1 MKRRRL
7 VGIVTVGGLLTLAT
21 AAVPRASLA
30 DGPTD
35 SAAACISVR
44 PEARYRGLGYNHI
57 VHVQDTCATPAE
69 CDVSTD
75 VNPQPSHV
83 SVPAHGE
90 VEVTTFLG
98 SPARVFVPKV
108 DCKMSAK

>member
-1 MKRRRL
+1 ML
-7 VGIVTVGGLLTLAT
+7 VVLAVGLLASVAFADDDTADKCIRAT
-21 AAVPRASLA
+21 
-30 DGPTD
+30 
-35 SAAACISVR
+35 

-57 VHVQDTCATPAE
+57 VHVANVCKVPAE

-75 VNPQPSHV
+75 VNPQPTHV
-83 SVPAHGE
+83 TVAGRDK

-108 DCKMSAK
+108 VCVMQH

>member
-1 MKRRRL
+1 MKLPRRHALLGLGLAL
-7 VGIVTVGGLLTLAT
+7 VTSALALPSRPLRADDAPDT
-21 AAVPRASLA
+21 AGKCIRA
-30 DGPTD
+30 T
-35 SAAACISVR
+35 

-57 VHVQDTCATPAE
+57 VHVVDSCSTAAE

-75 VNPQPSHV
+75 VAPKPIHV
-83 SVPAHGE
+83 GVPAKGE

-108 DCKMSAK
+108 DCVMAK